1 MTNQEFKH
9 HLETLMQFKTQSEQE
24 IDQQNVE
31 EIEQCMS
38 KLIEAAKEMREL
50 QID

>member
-1 MTNQEFKH
+1 
-9 HLETLMQFKTQSEQE
+9 MQFKTQSEQE

-50 QID
+50 QIDQLAAV